1 MEMTGM
7 VRLAMLCSRGWNAPR
22 GIGIL
27 VIITSVPG
35 GQCEDA
41 RSVALPDRRVLMI
54 KDDPAV
60 TAEDAAAPER
70 APGGFGQARR
80 PAVASLSPG
89 PVGLRLALAF
99 VAVAVLA
106 VALVAVLAV
115 IFTDTDI
122 TALVQQRRLDLV
134 RSLAADAVSTYKTGK
149 PGWSDVYL
157 SPALELAT
165 SDGAQAR
172 VVDDRSRIVASTLTR
187 PSSPGIIRY
196 PLTLGG
202 RRIGTLLVR
211 FTDGGLAA
219 SANSLRTSLV
229 RALVGAAGLAAV
241 LALLVALAVSRRIT
255 RPVTRLIES
264 ARAMGR
270 GDRQARVGEVRGAP
284 AELRELAVTF
294 DQMADTITA
303 EERLQRN
310 LVADVAHELRTPV
323 AVLQANTEA
332 LLDGLLPHTPEQTAS
347 LHEEVVRLGRMV
359 EDLQTLAA
367 AEAAALR
374 LTLRPCDLAQIA
386 AAAADDWQASFA
398 AAEINFSRQLE
409 PAPVLADPGRLH
421 QVIDN
426 LLSNAR
432 KYTPA
437 GGQVHMT
444 VRSSGGRARLAVT
457 DTGPG
462 ISPEDQPRVFHRLW
476 RGNNASG
483 TAGSGIGLAIAAELL
498 RAHEGRIELASQ
510 PGSGSTFTATLPL
523 ASGQAA

>member
-1 MEMTGM
+1 M
-7 VRLAMLCSRGWNAPR
+7 
-22 GIGIL
+22 
-27 VIITSVPG
+27 
-35 GQCEDA
+35 
-41 RSVALPDRRVLMI
+41 ALPDRRVLMI

-60 TAEDAAAPER
+60 TAEDAAAPAR
-70 APGGFGQARR
+70 PGKRFRRARR
-80 PAVASLSPG
+80 PAAASG
-89 PVGLRLALAF
+89 GQAVGLRLALAF

-106 VALVAVLAV
+106 VGLVAVLAV
-115 IFTDTDI
+115 IFTDRDV
-122 TALVQQRRLDLV
+122 TALVQQRRQDLV
-134 RSLAADAVSTYKTGK
+134 KSLAADAVSTYNTGK
-149 PGWSDVYL
+149 PGWSNVYL

-165 SDGAQAR
+165 SDGAQATIL
-172 VVDDRSRIVASTLTR
+172 DDRGGIVTSTLTR
-187 PSSPGIIRY
+187 PASSAGIARY
-196 PLTLGG
+196 TLTSGG

-211 FTDGGLAA
+211 FTGRGLTA

-229 RALVGAAGLAAV
+229 GALVGAAGLAAV

-255 RPVTRLIES
+255 RPVMRLIES

-270 GDRQARVGEVRGAP
+270 GDRQARVGGVPGAP

-303 EERLQRN
+303 QERLRRS

-347 LHEEVVRLGRMV
+347 LHEEVLRLGRMV
-359 EDLQTLAA
+359 EDLQALAA
-367 AEAAALR
+367 AEAAALQ

-386 AAAADDWQASFA
+386 AAAADDWEASFA
-398 AAEINFSRQLE
+398 AVGISFSRQLE

-426 LLSNAR
+426 LLSNAH

-437 GGQVHMT
+437 GGQVQMIL
-444 VRSSGGRARLAVT
+444 RSYGGRARLAVT

-462 ISPEDQPRVFHRLW
+462 ISREDQPHVFDRLW

-483 TAGSGIGLAIAAELL
+483 AAGSGIGLAIAAELI
-498 RAHEGRIELASQ
+498 RAHQGRIELASR
-510 PGSGSTFTATLPL
+510 PGSGSAFTAILPL